1 MGDSR
6 IRLLQEDPQAG
17 LELIMKEYRG
27 LLFQIAQAQL
37 AGSGTRED
45 VEDCVSE
52 AFAQLYEQRERL
64 SEEKGTVKAYLCVL
78 ARRRAADMYRKIAGR
93 KENLG
98 ESRDSFQQEPPVPGG
113 RRLPFQDGEAEAA
126 VQRHVLLEALKSLG
140 QPDAEIFVRK
150 YYLAQT
156 AREIAAALGMK
167 ENTVDQRVARGLR
180 KLRKRLEG
188 GRV

>member
-1 MGDSR
+1 MDIIKTLAQELE
-6 IRLLQEDPQAG
+6 IRPQ
-17 LELIMKEYRG
+17 
-27 LLFQIAQAQL
+27 Q
-37 AGSGTRED
+37 
-45 VEDCVSE
+45 
-52 AFAQLYEQRERL
+52 
-64 SEEKGTVKAYLCVL
+64 
-78 ARRRAADMYRKIAGR
+78 
-93 KENLG
+93 
-98 ESRDSFQQEPPVPGG
+98 
-113 RRLPFQDGEAEAA
+113 AEAA